1 MGNAGFI
8 SSTVVFLGL
17 GYSSGIVI
25 GEITMANNPEPSIR
39 IFLGLA
45 QGIKN
50 FRGFGA
56 CWVEGCVVRVLYVF
70 SGSKV

>member
-17 GYSSGIVI
+17 GYSSGGIVI
-25 GEITMANNPEPSIR
+25 GEITMANSPEPSIR

-45 QGIKN
+45 QGIKS

-56 CWVEGCVVRVLYVF
+56 C
-70 SGSKV
+70 